1 MTKTSISLQDLR
13 RKIYLKAKSEKKWR
27 FWGLYVHI
35 CKMETLREAYRLAKK
50 NNGAPGVD
58 GVSFEDIEESGRED
72 FLRGIRTELV
82 SATYRP
88 NRNRRKEIPK
98 GGNEKRVL
106 GIPTIKDRVVQGAV
120 KLILE
125 PIFES
130 DFQEGSYGYRP
141 KRNPHQ
147 ALDRLSK
154 AVVAGKTRV
163 IDLDLRKYF
172 DNVGHYILL
181 KKLAQRVDDDRVLRL
196 VKLILK
202 ANGKR
207 GLPQGGVLSPLLAN
221 LYLNEVDKTLE
232 RAKEVTREG
241 RYYHLEYARFA
252 DDLAVLVDGFSRWKW
267 LFKAV
272 RKRLMEEFAKIQ
284 IGINEEKT
292 HFVDL
297 TRGETFTFLGF
308 VFRRTRT
315 LKGKWG
321 VSMTPRMKAR
331 TKLIRKLKEVFR
343 RHQSQPIDRVID
355 LINPILRGWVNYFR
369 VGHSSRCFGYV
380 KDWMEKKVRRHMMRA
395 KGLPGFGWSRWNRAW
410 LYNRLGLFNDYKV
423 KYYRT

>member
-1 MTKTSISLQDLR
+1 MNQTF
-13 RKIYLKAKSEKKWR
+13 RKAL
-27 FWGLYVHI
+27 
-35 CKMETLREAYRLAKK
+35 
-50 NNGAPGVD
+50 NG
-58 GVSFEDIEESGRED
+58 
-72 FLRGIRTELV
+72 
-82 SATYRP
+82 YH
-88 NRNRRKEIPK
+88 
-98 GGNEKRVL
+98 
-106 GIPTIKDRVVQGAV
+106 
-120 KLILE
+120 
-125 PIFES
+125 
-130 DFQEGSYGYRP
+130 P

-154 AVVAGKTRV
+154 AVVTGKTRV

-181 KKLAQRVDDDRVLRL
+181 KKLAQRVDDDEVLRL

-202 ANGKR
+202 ANGKQ

-267 LFKAV
+267 LLKAV
-272 RKRLMEEFAKIQ
+272 RKRLMEEFAKIR

-292 HFVDL
+292 HLVDL
-297 TRGETFTFLGF
+297 ARGETFTFLGF
-308 VFRRTRT
+308 VFKRIRT

-331 TKLIRKLKEVFR
+331 TKLIRRLKEVFR
-343 RHQSQPIDRVID
+343 RHQPQPIDRVID
-355 LINPILRGWVNYFR
+355 LINPILRGWVGTLQSVFWIR
-369 VGHSSRCFGYV
+369 QGRGG
-380 KDWMEKKVRRHMMRA
+380 EE
-395 KGLPGFGWSRWNRAW
+395 G
-410 LYNRLGLFNDYKV
+410 
-423 KYYRT
+423 